1 MKIIKDKSISHVNG
15 FQAIGIHAGIKKNSH
30 KDLCLI
36 YSSAPAVAAAAFTT
50 NIVKAAPV
58 LIDMEHIQSP
68 TTRALVINS
77 GNANACTGDE
87 GFENAVTMAKTTA
100 ECLSISPLEVL
111 VYSTGIIGVP
121 LPIDKITKGIKKASD
136 SLISNGQDA
145 SAEAIM
151 TTDTFPKSICVEIEL
166 SGKKVTI
173 AGIAKGS
180 GMIHPNMAT
189 MLSYI
194 VTDAHISKKM
204 LDEIHKESV
213 CTTYNMISVDGDTS
227 TNDTA
232 TIMANGTANNPLID
246 EKNND
251 YTIFKEALN
260 FVNESLAKMIAK
272 DGEGATKLI
281 EAVVKGAKSIDD
293 AQKCAKSIISSSL
306 VKTAIFGSDVNWGRV
321 LCAMGYSGGMF
332 DPLKVDLS
340 FSSTNGTIKVF
351 EHGVPLGIDEDLAI
365 KILDTDAIMIDV
377 ELNDGIHMAK
387 AWGCDLTYEYVK
399 INGEYRT

>member
-15 FQAIGIHAGIKKNSH
+15 FQAIGLHIGIKKNNY
-30 KDLCLI
+30 KDLSLI
-36 YSSAPAVAAAAFTT
+36 YSSTPAVAAATFTT
-50 NIVKAAPV
+50 NVVKAAPV
-58 LIDMEHIQSP
+58 LIDMEHIKSP
-68 TTRALVINS
+68 TTHALVINS
-77 GNANACTGDE
+77 GNANACTGDG
-87 GFENAVTMAKTTA
+87 GFENAVDMAKTTA
-100 ECLSISPLEVL
+100 QCLGISPLEVL
-111 VYSTGIIGVP
+111 VYSTGIIGVQ
-121 LPIDKITKGIKKASD
+121 LPMDKITKGIEKASA
-136 SLISNGQDA
+136 SLISNGKDA

-166 SGKKVTI
+166 SGKKATI

-194 VTDAHISKKM
+194 VTDANITKEM
-204 LDEIHKESV
+204 LNEIHKESV
-213 CTTYNMISVDGDTS
+213 YKTYNMISVDGDTS

-246 EKNND
+246 GKNKD
-251 YTIFKEALN
+251 YDTFKEALD
-260 FVNESLAKMIAK
+260 FVNEALAKMIAK

-281 EAVVKGAKSIDD
+281 EAVVKGAKSLDD
-293 AQKCAKSIISSSL
+293 AKKCAKSVISSSL

-321 LCAMGYSGGMF
+321 LCAMGYSGGQF

-340 FSSTNGTIKVF
+340 FSSINGTMEVF
-351 EHGVPLGIDEDLAI
+351 HHGVPLEIDEDLAL
-365 KILDTDAIMIDV
+365 KILDTDSIIINIH
-377 ELNDGIHMAK
+377 LNDGNYEAK